1 VNKVLI
7 TGGAGF
13 IGLSLARRLLLDD
26 VAVDLVDDFSRGR
39 RDAELIAVC
48 ERPRVRCLALDLSA
62 PGATDVLDADY
73 DAIFHFAAIL
83 GVARVVSRPYKTLTV
98 NVDLTV
104 EALRLARRQT
114 GLKVFLFAS
123 TSEIHAGSLS
133 AGLLTFPTPEDA
145 PICVPAI
152 EAPRTSYMLS
162 KLYGEALVRHAGVPS
177 VIIRP
182 HNVYGPRMGTEHV
195 VPELMKRMHSAAAG
209 STIPIYSP
217 THSRTFC
224 FIDDAVEVVTRLA
237 RAQPAIGSTWNVG
250 TEAPEY
256 TINEVADIICRV
268 LGVDVV
274 LAQGDGT
281 AGSPVRRSP
290 SMIKTNS
297 LTGYHGR
304 VSLEEGVERTY
315 AWYKRH
321 GFT

>member
-26 VAVDLVDDFSRGR
+26 VAVDLLDNFSRGR
-39 RDAELIAVC
+39 RDASLTALC
-48 ERPRVRCLALDLSA
+48 EQPRVRCLALDLSA

-83 GVARVVSRPYKTLTV
+83 GVAKVISHPYKTLTA
-98 NVDLTV
+98 NVDLIT
-104 EALRLARRQT
+104 EALRLAKRQT

-123 TSEIHAGSLS
+123 SSEIYAGSLS

-162 KLYGEALVRHAGVPS
+162 KLYGEALVRHAGIPS

-182 HNVYGPRMGTEHV
+182 HNVYGPRMGAEHV
-195 VPELMKRMHSAAAG
+195 VPELMKRMHNAAAG

-237 RAQPAIGSTWNVG
+237 RAQPAIGGTWNVG

-256 TINEVADIICRV
+256 AITEASSTSRP
-268 LGVDVV
+268 GVS
-274 LAQGDGT
+274 T
-281 AGSPVRRSP
+281 SVR
-290 SMIKTNS
+290 
-297 LTGYHGR
+297 L
-304 VSLEEGVERTY
+304 
-315 AWYKRH
+315 
-321 GFT
+321 

>member
-1 VNKVLI
+1 VKKVLI

-13 IGLSLARRLLLDD
+13 IGLSLARRLALDD

-39 RDAELIAVC
+39 RDPELTALF
-48 ERPRVRCLALDLSA
+48 ELPRVRCLALDLSA

-83 GVARVVSRPYKTLTV
+83 GVAKVISRPYETLTL
-98 NVDLTV
+98 NVDLTT
-104 EALRLARRQT
+104 EALRLAKRQT
-114 GLKVFLFAS
+114 DLKVFLFAS
-123 TSEIHAGSLS
+123 TSEVYAGTLS
-133 AGLLTFPTPEDA
+133 AGLLTFPTSEDA
-145 PICVPAI
+145 PICVVAI
-152 EAPRTSYMLS
+152 EAPRTCYMLS

-182 HNVYGPRMGTEHV
+182 HNVYGPRMGTDHV
-195 VPELMKRMHSAAAG
+195 VPELMKRMHNAAAG

-224 FIDDAVEVVTRLA
+224 FIDDAVEVVIRLA
-237 RAQPAIGSTWNVG
+237 RSQPAIGGTWNVG

-256 TINEVADIICRV
+256 TIAELADIIHRV

-274 LAQGDGT
+274 LAQGDET
-281 AGSPVRRSP
+281 AGSPVRRCP